1 MREILSRD
9 DTTSFYDAKRRKY
22 RRGYLSKEW
31 IFFYEY
37 FVFLFSFPI
46 YIDTWNKKFGEWQDL
61 RVIIRGKVNT
71 EEIVFI
77 SHAIIAWI
85 VQYATG
91 KLVEREK
98 MWGRYF
104 KIEDGIFLVPV
115 TTRRSLNP
123 LNGILPRARRR
134 E

>member
-1 MREILSRD
+1 MPKDVNIGEDISRRNESSSTNIL
-9 DTTSFYDAKRRKY
+9 
-22 RRGYLSKEW
+22 
-31 IFFYEY
+31 FF
-37 FVFLFSFPI
+37 FFPRI

-77 SHAIIAWI
+77 SHAIIAWV

-98 MWGRYF
+98 M
-104 KIEDGIFLVPV
+104 
-115 TTRRSLNP
+115 
-123 LNGILPRARRR
+123 
-134 E
+134 